1 MLEGVVSHNT
11 LPEAAV
17 VAGVPPS
24 LKPVNAEAVVVAV
37 RVAPPTNGK
46 INPIT
51 RRQHFR
57 LVQIETNFRHF
68 KVHLKQKTIAI

>member
-51 RRQHFR
+51 RH
-57 LVQIETNFRHF
+57 
-68 KVHLKQKTIAI
+68 